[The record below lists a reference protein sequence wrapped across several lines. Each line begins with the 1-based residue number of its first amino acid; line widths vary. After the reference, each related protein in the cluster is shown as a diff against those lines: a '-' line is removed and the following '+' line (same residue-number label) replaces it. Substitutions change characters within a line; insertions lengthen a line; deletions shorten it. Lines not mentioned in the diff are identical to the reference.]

1 MKEERENLIQDN
13 KIENN
18 KKEKNEKQ
26 GRGLFYFVIA
36 FAVIIIAIVGATYA
50 YFTASTRTD
59 EGNSITTGS
68 TSLNLKIETDS
79 SHSNYDL
86 IPTADNIAK
95 YAYAMQPTE
104 TEDKSRCA
112 EYEKDDMGQNTD
124 NCIRYKKTA
133 GSTCID
139 QEGQTVCSPYS
150 FTVTN
155 DNVNPQTLTMYLG
168 VTQNYFANLYY
179 AVYVE
184 TTPGDPSTRTRIT
197 KEKPVPTD
205 TQTESKIEPIVV
217 EGNEEQ
223 TTFFK
228 NLAYPTL
235 DSKTPSKTFT
245 IVLWIHETNENQT
258 DTDGYKNDGKSG
270 IFRGYVR
277 VTSGEGDKGV
287 TGILDAAADYDDTV
301 ATSTTTSTTTPEPTS
316 EATST
321 PGE

>member
-59 EGNSITTGS
+59 EDNSITTSS

-86 IPTADNIAK
+86 IPAADNIAK
-95 YAYAMQPTE
+95 YAYAMQTTE

-168 VTQNYFANLYY
+168 VTKNEFKNLWY
-179 AVYVE
+179 AVYTDVVTGTSE
-184 TTPGDPSTRTRIT
+184 EPKTTRTRIT
-197 KEKPVPTD
+197 EPKAVPLD
-205 TQTESKIEPIVV
+205 NQTESKIEPIVV
-217 EGNEEQ
+217 DGNEEQ

-258 DTDGYKNDGKSG
+258 ETDGSGKV
-270 IFRGYVR
+270 FRGYVR

-287 TGILDAAADYDDTV
+287 TGILDAAVDYDDTV